1 MNRDSLQKWLRA
13 GLLTAVID
21 GAFSSVLSVVFYNST
36 VARLWQRVAAA
47 LLGQSAYQGG
57 TRTAL
62 IGVAIHVGV
71 AFAWSAVF
79 LFLVMRADAVQ
90 RLISTRAGVIKAA
103 AAYGPCVWLVMS
115 LIVIPSLYRTAPA
128 ITVRWWVQLIG
139 HFPFVG
145 LPIVASIAP
154 RRRPQPS
161 GAAVVSAPA

>member
-1 MNRDSLQKWLRA
+1 MNRDSLQKWVRA

-21 GAFSSVLSVVFYNST
+21 GAFSSVLSVAFYNST
-36 VARLWQRVAAA
+36 IARLWQRVAAA
-47 LLGQSAYQGG
+47 LLGPGAYEGG

-62 IGVAIHVGV
+62 IGVAMHVGV

-90 RLISTRAGVIKAA
+90 RIVSTRAGVIKAA
-103 AAYGPCVWLVMS
+103 AVYGPCVWLVMS
-115 LIVIPSLYRTAPA
+115 LIVIPILYRTAPA

-154 RRRPQPS
+154 RGRTQPS
-161 GAAVVSAPA
+161 GVDVARAPA